1 MSFVKYLISKQFR
14 NQLIIATVLLG
25 VGFYALVGWLKI
37 TTNHN
42 EQIQVPDLSRLNVEE
57 VKSRL
62 GELNLRFEVIDSASY
77 NPAFPKRSV
86 ISQSPENG
94 AFVKENRNIY
104 LTLNPSKY
112 GNVLIQEFYGKTKNE
127 VIAQLKSS
135 GFIIGKILFIP
146 DIGKNVV
153 RKLKSNGKNLKEGDK
168 LEQQSVI
175 DVILGNGK
183 RR

>member
-1 MSFVKYLISKQFR
+1 MSFVKYLISRQFR
-14 NQLIIATVLLG
+14 NQLLIAGVILG
-25 VGFYALVGWLKI
+25 IGFYVLSSWLKI

-42 EQIQVPDLSRLNVEE
+42 EQIQVPDLSKLHIEE
-57 VKSRL
+57 VKSKL
-62 GELNLRFEVIDSASY
+62 TELNLRFEVIDSASY
-77 NPAFPKRSV
+77 NPAYPKRSV
-86 ISQSPENG
+86 ISQSPEKG

-104 LTLNPSKY
+104 LTLNPSSY
-112 GNVLIQEFYGKTKNE
+112 GKVQIQEFYGKTKNE

-135 GFIIGKILFIP
+135 GFVIGRILFIP

-153 RKLKSNGKNLKEGDK
+153 RKLKANGKNLKEGDK

-183 RR
+183 GR

>member
-14 NQLIIATVLLG
+14 NQLIIAVLLLG
-25 VGFYALVGWLKI
+25 IGFYSLVSWLKI

-42 EQIQVPDLSRLNVEE
+42 EQIQVPDLTRLHIKE
-57 VKSRL
+57 VKSKL
-62 GELNLRFEVIDSASY
+62 IELNLRYEVIDSASY
-77 NPAFPKRSV
+77 NPSYPKRSV
-86 ISQSPENG
+86 ISQSPDKG

-112 GNVLIQEFYGKTKNE
+112 GKVPIQEFYGNTKYE

-135 GFIIGKILFIP
+135 GFIIGQISFIP

-153 RKLKSNGKNLKEGDK
+153 RKLKSNGKSLKEGDQ
-168 LEQQSVI
+168 LERQSVI
-175 DVILGNGK
+175 DIILGNGK
-183 RR
+183 GR

>member
-14 NQLIIATVLLG
+14 NQLIIAVLLLG
-25 VGFYALVGWLKI
+25 IGFYSLVSWLRI

-42 EQIQVPDLSRLNVEE
+42 EQIQVPDLSRLNIEM
-57 VKSRL
+57 VKSKL
-62 GELNLRFEVIDSASY
+62 IELNLRFEVIDSASY
-77 NPAFPKRSV
+77 NPNFPKRSV
-86 ISQSPENG
+86 ISQSPDKG
-94 AFVKENRNIY
+94 AFVKEHRNIY

-112 GNVLIQEFYGKTKNE
+112 GNVQIEDFYGKTKFE

-135 GFIIGKILFIP
+135 GFIIGRILFIP

-153 RKLKSNGKNLKEGDK
+153 RKLKFNGKNLKEGDE

-175 DVILGNGK
+175 DIILGNGK
-183 RR
+183 GR